1 MAPSRLKTF
10 QSTGEPFNRHRPAAR
25 SLGIVDLDDGGFGRQ
40 IMTFRLVWPLRRKT
54 GRKIMAF
61 QMGRA
66 SGVNICHFSRQLHA
80 LQSDRAAH
88 GMQRAPFLPLFSLPD
103 HASAGG
109 LLQQAGGHCAADRST
124 TLPDPGSCRS
134 VAAHSKTYVCNTSL
148 DLVST
153 NPLVATVFDL
163 KKDQKLRQPAG
174 LLKMTLKKCD
184 NLRVCCKTATQ
195 KCYKQ
200 RLY

>member
-1 MAPSRLKTF
+1 
-10 QSTGEPFNRHRPAAR
+10 
-25 SLGIVDLDDGGFGRQ
+25 
-40 IMTFRLVWPLRRKT
+40 
-54 GRKIMAF
+54 MAF
-61 QMGRA
+61 QLDRA
-66 SGVNICHFSRQLHA
+66 SGVNICHFSRRLHA
-80 LQSDRAAH
+80 LQSGRAAH
-88 GMQRAPFLPLFSLPD
+88 GVQRT
-103 HASAGG
+103 
-109 LLQQAGGHCAADRST
+109 RST
-124 TLPDPGSCRS
+124 TLPDPESCRS

-174 LLKMTLKKCD
+174 LLKIMLKKCD